1 MDGEIY
7 HDELNKLR
15 LRIEK
20 LNTLVSSRLASQ
32 TDDLLALT
40 FENLNNSLE
49 ELATVEEQLKSQNE
63 ALLEARQEIED
74 ERQRYQDLFDFAPG
88 SYLETDLNGTILEAN
103 KPAAFLLNL
112 PQEML
117 PGRILTNFVDVEE
130 RRSFRDILSQARK
143 KISAERKSDSQN
155 SDLNITP
162 LPEME
167 IRLHPEKKNT
177 FLAAVNTSIVQKGQK
192 KVIRWLIRDVT
203 EQKKTEEALQENE
216 YRFRM
221 LAEKTPL
228 FILVIQNGEIVY
240 ANPAACQIT
249 GYSPQE
255 LIGSDPVDI
264 FDNTHRKKLE
274 FLRIP
279 ETKLVENKPSK
290 THRSDLRVNTRDN
303 QECWIDASAASV
315 VLGGVLSWVLT
326 GYDITK
332 RLKAERDRKNLLQ
345 RLVTAQEEERQRISL
360 ELHDQLGQD
369 IIALILGLK
378 SVEAGVPEEVN
389 EKVKRLQIIVEN
401 LGSELQRL
409 AHDLHPSIIENLG
422 LAEALTTYA
431 EEWSERNQINVD
443 IQTNL
448 KETYIPKNITIAIYR
463 IIQEALTNVL
473 KHSGAKNVS
482 LILDQQAGRLITI
495 VEDDGCGFEIDKV
508 TDKPHKEK
516 KLGLVGMRE
525 RAELVGGSLVIE
537 SELSQG
543 TSLFLRIPYDHQQ
556 GENLNG

>member
-274 FLRIP
+274 FLLIP